1 MRRACTYCGRSHKL
15 GEVCPQKH
23 AVTKQ
28 STKTTRFRSSR
39 TWRSKREYIARRDL
53 YLCRVCL
60 SEGRYSTN
68 IHVHHIVPLAVDFS
82 RRLDDDNL
90 ISLCSC
96 HHEQAEAGKIPAERL
111 RELAGHPPG
120 VTTGIFEGHV
130 DQRSP

>member
-15 GEVCPQKH
+15 GEMCPQKP

-28 STKTTRFRSSR
+28 STQITRFRSSR
-39 TWRSKREYIARRDL
+39 TWRSKREYIVRRDL

-68 IHVHHIVPLAVDFS
+68 IHVHHIVPLSVDFS

-90 ISLCSC
+90 ISLCGC

-111 RELAGHPPG
+111 RELAKTPPG
-120 VTTGIFEGHV
+120 VTHRNF
-130 DQRSP
+130 